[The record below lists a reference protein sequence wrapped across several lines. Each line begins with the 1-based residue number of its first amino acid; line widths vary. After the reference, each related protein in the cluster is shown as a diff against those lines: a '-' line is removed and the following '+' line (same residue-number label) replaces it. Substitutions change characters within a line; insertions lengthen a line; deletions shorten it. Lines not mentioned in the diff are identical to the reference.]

1 VIRQTVESLP
11 QGQRETFV
19 LHYYEAL
26 KHKEIV
32 EALGI
37 SYDSVCQQISKAR
50 KKLKTKLRE
59 YFCDE
64 EKLERALEPKV
75 PNYPAP
81 RGRAK
86 KRKIGSCGSKEKE
99 LATVST
105 APECVVGSGLGD
117 CKDGAVEHPADVGEK
132 MLESMQTGAK
142 LSTRKD
148 CAPVVGEENL
158 DLVSG
163 AGEQKAP
170 VGSSRKEGS
179 ALGLAQM
186 LSPTPLF
193 IVDKQNILSDDT
205 QGMVSASVSAGSTCT
220 AVMGVVQVIVE
231 HESTQVCTQWDA
243 SSPIVAPV
251 IVEKRTLQLVC

>member
-1 VIRQTVESLP
+1 
-11 QGQRETFV
+11 
-19 LHYYEAL
+19 
-26 KHKEIV
+26 
-32 EALGI
+32 
-37 SYDSVCQQISKAR
+37 
-50 KKLKTKLRE
+50 
-59 YFCDE
+59 
-64 EKLERALEPKV
+64 
-75 PNYPAP
+75 
-81 RGRAK
+81 
-86 KRKIGSCGSKEKE
+86 
-99 LATVST
+99 
-105 APECVVGSGLGD
+105 
-117 CKDGAVEHPADVGEK
+117 VEHPADVGEK
-132 MLESMQTGAK
+132 MVESMQTGAK

-193 IVDKQNILSDDT
+193 IVDKRNILSDDT
-205 QGMVSASVSAGSTCT
+205 QGMVSASVSAGSACT
-220 AVMGVVQVIVE
+220 ASDVMGVVQVIVE

-251 IVEKRTLQLVC
+251 ASGEQLLCSPLGGETVSTAPECVPVLDIVGKNILDVSGKRSARSPLPTLPAIVEKQTIQFSEELGPQTAAVSAARKTVPVTVGEKHSFFSGSVAFLAKVGEKIKEVCGQGFAR